1 MRTDPRLKKATQE
14 VAGEMIRTAGKLDLK
29 AVRAKVEEKLGHE
42 RQEIANIEL
51 GNRIESYARSM
62 IQTSNRRQD
71 LSQSTF
77 LSKPY
82 MVSVSDSEL
91 CDILD
96 VDVSYIEKMIN
107 KKEKTGETL
116 RVSAE
121 QARDAF
127 GKWLEEGKKTG
138 QTMREVMNAS

>member
-1 MRTDPRLKKATQE
+1 MRTDPRLKKATKE
-14 VAGEMIRTAGKLDLK
+14 IAGEMIRTEGKLDLK
-29 AVRAKVEEKLGHE
+29 AVRAKVEEKLGDE

-62 IQTSNRRQD
+62 IQTANRKQD

-77 LSKPY
+77 LTVPY
-82 MVSVSDSEL
+82 MVSTSDSEF

-96 VDVSYIEKMIN
+96 VDVSFIEKMIS

-116 RVSAE
+116 RVKAE
-121 QARDAF
+121 QERDAF
-127 GKWLEEGKKTG
+127 GEWLEEGKKTG
-138 QTMREVMNAS
+138 QTMREVMNVS